1 MKDKKIRYSPL
12 LSKEEIENLMNEATQ
27 KEMQKA
33 ITGIINKNTLKIME
47 EDKREKPAKNL
58 KSKFFSNSPLSKE
71 QFEYLKNGE
80 GVDNK
85 DVDGETGFF

>member
-1 MKDKKIRYSPL
+1 MKDKIIKGSISAFE
-12 LSKEEIENLMNEATQ
+12 KEIVN
-27 KEMQKA
+27 
-33 ITGIINKNTLKIME
+33 IINKNRLKIME

-58 KSKFFSNSPLSKE
+58 KSKFFSVTSLSKE
-71 QFEYLKNGE
+71 QFEYLNNGE